1 MCKRILVVVGVLSLV
16 AGGLWLIVGPET
28 MASVSR
34 VTYRAPHYSY
44 EVHLATYAEEGIVV
58 SIEPE
63 RSAKNASAFA
73 DVYLQASRERAEQWV
88 ADHRAGSIDVMI
100 IFSRPLTLEEANEVF
115 RSANANVFE
124 SGVVGYTGEMPFAA
138 YSKVEGPLLAR
149 SLQEHAE
156 SVGHPPI
163 EEVTEGSTLQTTT
176 ASIDVRGYLA
186 VRAWVDSKGLDVL
199 LKHEDVRVV
208 DITPQEVRDQLSNN
222 RHWRN
227 KPIDSVAI
235 EMPVWAYEW

>member
-1 MCKRILVVVGVLSLV
+1 MFKRILVGVGVLSLV
-16 AGGLWLIVGPET
+16 AGGLWLTVGPEM
-28 MASVSR
+28 MASVSHM
-34 VTYRAPHYSY
+34 TYRTPHYSY
-44 EVHLATYAEEGIVV
+44 EVHSATYAEEGIVV

-63 RSAKNASAFA
+63 RSAENASAFA
-73 DVYLQASRERAEQWV
+73 GVYLQTSHERAERWV
-88 ADHRAGSIDVMI
+88 ADHRADPIDVMV
-100 IFSRPLTLEEANEVF
+100 IFRHPLTLEEANEVL

-138 YSKVEGPLLAR
+138 YSKVEGPLLTR

-163 EEVTEGSTLQTTT
+163 EEMAENSTLQATT
-176 ASIDVRGYLA
+176 AFVDVRGYLA

-208 DITPQEVRDQLSNN
+208 DITTQEVRDQLSNN

>member
-1 MCKRILVVVGVLSLV
+1 MFKRILVGVGVLSLV
-16 AGGLWLIVGPET
+16 AGGLWLTVGPET
-28 MASVSR
+28 MASVSH
-34 VTYRAPHYSY
+34 VTYRTPHYSY
-44 EVHLATYAEEGIVV
+44 EVHSATYAEDGIVV

-73 DVYLQASRERAEQWV
+73 DVYLQTSRGRAEQWF
-88 ADHRAGSIDVMI
+88 ADRRADPIDVMV
-100 IFSRPLTLEEANEVF
+100 IFSHPLTLEEANKVL

-138 YSKVEGPLLAR
+138 YSKVEGTLLAR
-149 SLQEHAE
+149 SLREHAE

-163 EEVTEGSTLQTTT
+163 EEMTEGSTLETAT
-176 ASIDVRGYLA
+176 ASVDMRGYLA
-186 VRAWVDSKGLDVL
+186 VRAWVDSQGLDTL

-208 DITPQEVRDQLSNN
+208 DTTPQDVRDRLSEN
-222 RHWRN
+222 RRWRN
-227 KPIDSVAI
+227 KSIDSVAI